1 MTHLGDLISA
11 WLDGELAPGDRAA
24 ADRHLAGCTECRAE
38 LAIVE
43 AGRTALRGLP
53 VHHPLPVVAPPPLRR
68 RWRLSPAPAWITAA
82 LAAVLAVGL
91 WIGPGEA
98 DAAFQMDVLDDQH
111 TARVVGDP
119 GISTFRGEQ
128 P

>member
-11 WLDGELAPGDRAA
+11 WLDGELRGNERGDAA
-24 ADRHLAGCTECRAE
+24 EHLAACTECRQE
-38 LAIVE
+38 LAIV
-43 AGRTALRGLP
+43 AAARMAVRGLP
-53 VHHPLPVVAPPPLRR
+53 LLQPAGGVVAVPGHRPIRR
-68 RWRLSPAPAWITAA
+68 VAWVSAA
-82 LAAVLAVGL
+82 AASVLAAGL
-91 WIGPGEA
+91 WIGPGQPG
-98 DAAFQMDVLDDQH
+98 AAFEMDMLDQQH